1 MAGGQPRRSSEPPDI
16 AFDGVEAADPRQRL
30 DGDRGRVRGLDVEEV
45 SPRVRPA
52 ESQRNRVALGQRFV
66 GAVAIDLEASSEA
79 GQMRGGTLVLAV
91 GLVDIGDARRLGT
104 APGPVVAGIGPQLAG
119 LGLAS
124 ARIEHRRARLVGE
137 ELVRTLQDVEQSLVD
152 GP

>member
-1 MAGGQPRRSSEPPDI
+1 MAARRTGSI
-16 AFDGVEAADPRQRL
+16 VNVA
-30 DGDRGRVRGLDVEEV
+30 
-45 SPRVRPA
+45 
-52 ESQRNRVALGQRFV
+52 SQLAY
-66 GAVAIDLEASSEA
+66 
-79 GQMRGGTLVLAV
+79 RGGV
-91 GLVDIGDARRLGT
+91 GRLGT
-104 APGPVVAGIGPQLAG
+104 APGTVVAGIGPQLAG

>member
-1 MAGGQPRRSSEPPDI
+1 MTTPPDSLPDDARALKELLI
-16 AFDGVEAADPRQRL
+16 AARDENERLIGIIKVLQRHRFGPRSEKIDPDQL
-30 DGDRGRVRGLDVEEV
+30 ALMLEDVEQAIAA
-45 SPRVRPA
+45 A
-52 ESQRNRVALGQRFV
+52 EA
-66 GAVAIDLEASSEA
+66 EAE
-79 GQMRGGTLVLAV
+79 
-91 GLVDIGDARRLGT
+91 
-104 APGPVVAGIGPQLAG
+104 GIGPQLAG